1 MRYEDIVKPSTIAD
15 EDYYHEL
22 TLEMRQ
28 QDTLPCIQADEYKP
42 FWAISKHSDILEIER
57 QNLIFENTLNS
68 VLETKEPEKILE
80 ETGPWLKTLIHMDE
94 PEHAGFRA
102 LTREWFLPKN
112 LKNSE
117 ERVKHLAN
125 DIIEEMLE
133 KGEEID
139 FVKDV
144 AVWFPL
150 RVIMMILGIPEEDEG
165 LMLKLTQEL
174 LGDSDPEMQRVSSE
188 KNNTNMTIADYF
200 SYFSGITEER
210 RAKPSNDVA
219 SVIANGTVN
228 GKQLTELE
236 TVSYYVIIATAGHDT
251 TSSASAGGLLAMLE
265 HPNEMKKAMGGEID
279 LSLTVD
285 EAIRWTSPV
294 KHFMRHATMD
304 YNIRNTSIKK
314 GDALMLLYPSGNRD
328 EEVFEKP
335 FNFIADRRPN
345 RHLAFG
351 HGAHHCLGNL
361 LAKLEMKFLYQALF
375 SKVQKIELNG
385 TPKMMESNFVTGLKS
400 LPVRIK
406 AR

>member
-1 MRYEDIVKPSTIAD
+1 M
-15 EDYYHEL
+15 
-22 TLEMRQ
+22 
-28 QDTLPCIQADEYKP
+28 CI
-42 FWAISKHSDILEIER
+42 R
-57 QNLIFENTLNS
+57 
-68 VLETKEPEKILE
+68 
-80 ETGPWLKTLIHMDE
+80 
-94 PEHAGFRA
+94 
-102 LTREWFLPKN
+102 
-112 LKNSE
+112 
-117 ERVKHLAN
+117 
-125 DIIEEMLE
+125 
-133 KGEEID
+133 
-139 FVKDV
+139 
-144 AVWFPL
+144 
-150 RVIMMILGIPEEDEG
+150 
-165 LMLKLTQEL
+165 
-174 LGDSDPEMQRVSSE
+174 DS
-188 KNNTNMTIADYF
+188 
-200 SYFSGITEER
+200 
-210 RAKPSNDVA
+210 
-219 SVIANGTVN
+219 
-228 GKQLTELE
+228 
-236 TVSYYVIIATAGHDT
+236 SYYVIIATAGHDT

-265 HPNEMKKAMGGEID
+265 HPDEMKKAMAKEID

-304 YNIRNTSIKK
+304 YDIRNTSIKK
-314 GDALMLLYPSGNRD
+314 GDALMLLYPTGNRD

>member
-1 MRYEDIVKPSTIAD
+1 MNYEDIVKPSTFAD
-15 EDYYHEL
+15 EDYYHRL
-22 TLEMRQ
+22 TLGLRQ
-28 QDTLPCIQADEYKP
+28 QNNLTCIKANEYRP
-42 FWAISKHSDILEIER
+42 FWAVSKHSDILEIEKHNR
-57 QNLIFENTLNS
+57 IFENTLNS
-68 VLETKEPEKILE
+68 VLETKETESILE

-94 PEHAGFRA
+94 PEHSGFRA
-102 LTREWFLPKN
+102 LTKEWFLPKN
-112 LKNSE
+112 LKKFE
-117 ERVKHLAN
+117 ERVKQLADN
-125 DIIEEMLE
+125 IIEEMLQ

-150 RVIMMILGIPEEDEG
+150 RVIMMILGVPHKDEG

-174 LGDSDPEMQRVSSE
+174 LGDSDPEMQRIASD

-200 SYFSGITEER
+200 SYFSQITEER

-219 SVIANGTVN
+219 SIIANGTVN
-228 GKQLTELE
+228 GKPLTELE

-251 TSSASAGGLLAMLE
+251 TSSASAGGLLALLE
-265 HPNEMKKAMGGEID
+265 HPNEMKRAIAGDID
-279 LSLTVD
+279 LSLMVD

-294 KHFMRHATMD
+294 KHFMRHATED
-304 YNIRNTSIKK
+304 YEIRNTKIKK

-328 EEVFEKP
+328 DEVFEKP
-335 FNFIADRRPN
+335 FEFIADRRPN

-351 HGAHHCLGNL
+351 HGAHHCLGNI
-361 LAKLEMKFLYQALF
+361 LAKLEMKFLYQKLF
-375 SKVQKIELNG
+375 AKVKKIELNG

-406 AR
+406 AK

>member
-1 MRYEDIVKPSTIAD
+1 
-15 EDYYHEL
+15 
-22 TLEMRQ
+22 
-28 QDTLPCIQADEYKP
+28 
-42 FWAISKHSDILEIER
+42 
-57 QNLIFENTLNS
+57 
-68 VLETKEPEKILE
+68 
-80 ETGPWLKTLIHMDE
+80 
-94 PEHAGFRA
+94 
-102 LTREWFLPKN
+102 
-112 LKNSE
+112 
-117 ERVKHLAN
+117 
-125 DIIEEMLE
+125 
-133 KGEEID
+133 
-139 FVKDV
+139 
-144 AVWFPL
+144 
-150 RVIMMILGIPEEDEG
+150 MMILGIPEKDEG

-174 LGDSDPEMQRVSSE
+174 LGDSDPEMQRVASE

-200 SYFSGITEER
+200 SYFSGITEAR

-251 TSSASAGGLLAMLE
+251 TSSASAGGLLAMLD
-265 HPNEMKKAMGGEID
+265 HPNEMKKAMAGEVD
-279 LSLTVD
+279 LFLTVD

-328 EEVFEKP
+328 EDVFEKP

-385 TPKMMESNFVTGLKS
+385 TPKNDGVKLCYGLKEFAC
-400 LPVRIK
+400 K
-406 AR
+406 NKG

>member
-1 MRYEDIVKPSTIAD
+1 MRYEDIVKPSTFAD

-28 QDTLPCIQADEYKP
+28 QDTLPCIRADEYKP

-57 QNLIFENTLNS
+57 QNRIFENTLNS
-68 VLETKEPEKILE
+68 VLETKETEKILE

-117 ERVKHLAN
+117 ERVKQLAN

-174 LGDSDPEMQRVSSE
+174 LGDSDPEMQRVASE

-200 SYFSGITEER
+200 SYFSGITEDR

-251 TSSASAGGLLAMLE
+251 TSSASAGGLLAMLQ
-265 HPNEMKKAMGGEID
+265 HPNEMKKVMAGGID

-294 KHFMRHATMD
+294 KHFMRYATMD
-304 YNIRNTSIKK
+304 YDIRNTSIKK

-361 LAKLEMKFLYQALF
+361 LAKLEMKFLYQSLF

-400 LPVRIK
+400 LPLRIK
-406 AR
+406 AK